1 MILVSLLRIMK
12 HEINGETSKKIK
24 NEWIYVGTKSTS
36 DKQRILK
43 VL

>member
-12 HEINGETSKKIK
+12 HKINGETSKK

-36 DKQRILK
+36 DKHRILK